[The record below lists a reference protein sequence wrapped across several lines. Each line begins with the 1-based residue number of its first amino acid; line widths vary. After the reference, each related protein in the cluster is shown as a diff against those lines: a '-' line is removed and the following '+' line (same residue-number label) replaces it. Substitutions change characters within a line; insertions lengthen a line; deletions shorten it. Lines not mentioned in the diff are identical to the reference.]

1 MGYLKTLPPGNKQMT
16 LANESPSRE
25 ISFISDI
32 LNRRLLSGVRY
43 YGVRRT
49 QRQYIDTEI
58 VVEK

>member
-1 MGYLKTLPPGNKQMT
+1 LKALLPGNKQMT
-16 LANESPSRE
+16 LANESPLRE
-25 ISFISDI
+25 IPFTSNI

-43 YGVRRT
+43 YGVRRA

>member
-1 MGYLKTLPPGNKQMT
+1 MT
-16 LANESPSRE
+16 SANESPSRE